1 MEKYEEYLVC
11 GDCKTYGY
19 RQTYA
24 EASALAVECQDAKIY
39 GAFWEKSEFSGL
51 LHRVWGQVEGGEI

>member
-24 EASALAVECQDAKIY
+24 EASSLAAECKAAKIY
-39 GAFWEKSEFSGL
+39 GASWEKSEFAGL
-51 LHRVWGQVEGGEI
+51 LHRVWVKVEGVEI